1 MHAGSGEYPV
11 IMSGNMIISVQVLKN
26 ATKNFAKES
35 ELRHG
40 WFGVVYK
47 GQLDDGTKIF
57 VKRMESGAIS
67 NKALDEFE
75 SEISVRA
82 GPGVGGEDHRP
93 GPKISEG
100 TLCLEKNSICIR
112 KIFFF
117 NRVYLYKHQHRST
130 YKTIVMN

>member
-1 MHAGSGEYPV
+1 MHAGSGESPV

-35 ELRHG
+35 ELGHG
-40 WFGVVYK
+40 GFGVVYK
-47 GQLDDGTKIF
+47 GQLDDGTKIA

-82 GPGVGGEDHRP
+82 GPGGGRG
-93 GPKISEG
+93 GPPA
-100 TLCLEKNSICIR
+100 R
-112 KIFFF
+112 A
-117 NRVYLYKHQHRST
+117 
-130 YKTIVMN
+130 